1 MSYSCHR
8 IGDFIGGIMRRS
20 EMLRIIYQASCIEVP
35 SSADAETQLAY
46 RVENILAAI
55 EAAGML
61 PPVCIKVYEPKEDVE
76 KEFRFLD
83 TKTVCEWEEE

>member
-1 MSYSCHR
+1 MK
-8 IGDFIGGIMRRS
+8 RS

-35 SSADAETQLAY
+35 SRDDAETQLAY

-61 PPVCIKVYEPKEDVE
+61 PPSWIKVYEPKEDVE
-76 KEFRFLD
+76 SEVRFLD
-83 TKTVCEWEEE
+83 AKTVCEWEEE